1 MPGGEFGRT
10 PIFMTSLPH
19 AFAFSRLVH
28 VLLQGLC
35 VVAQVMLER
44 MQMNSAMERLQE
56 ELMVPDGKAP
66 IAAATVTSCCGSS
79 AGDIC
84 VET

>member
-10 PIFMTSLPH
+10 PSCMASLPH
-19 AFAFSRLVH
+19 AFSTLVH

>member
-1 MPGGEFGRT
+1 
-10 PIFMTSLPH
+10 MTMLPH
-19 AFAFSRLVH
+19 TVSTLVH
-28 VLLQGLC
+28 VLLQGLSG
-35 VVAQVMLER
+35 VAQVMLER
-44 MQMNSAMERLQE
+44 MQMNSTRERLQL

-66 IAAATVTSCCGSS
+66 IAAATATSCCGSS

>member
-1 MPGGEFGRT
+1 
-10 PIFMTSLPH
+10 MTRLPH
-19 AFAFSRLVH
+19 TVSTLVH

-44 MQMNSAMERLQE
+44 MQMNSARERLQFV
-56 ELMVPDGKAP
+56 LMVPDGKAP
-66 IAAATVTSCCGSS
+66 IAVAVSASS

>member
-1 MPGGEFGRT
+1 
-10 PIFMTSLPH
+10 MTMLPH
-19 AFAFSRLVH
+19 TVSTLVH
-28 VLLQGLC
+28 VLLQGFR

-44 MQMNSAMERLQE
+44 MQMNSTRERLQL

-66 IAAATVTSCCGSS
+66 IAAATATSCCGSS

>member
-10 PIFMTSLPH
+10 PIFMTILPH
-19 AFAFSRLVH
+19 TVSTLVH

>member
-1 MPGGEFGRT
+1 
-10 PIFMTSLPH
+10 MTRLPH
-19 AFAFSRLVH
+19 SVSTLVH
-28 VLLQGLC
+28 VLMQGLC

-44 MQMNSAMERLQE
+44 MQMNSLRERLQL
-56 ELMVPDGKAP
+56 ELMRPDGKAR
-66 IAAATVTSCCGSS
+66 IAASTATSCCGSS